1 MSRIPPATR
10 TGLSRRELI
19 GVVGYVGL
27 GAAVTACSRGTI
39 PMPVSEN
46 NSSIAP
52 APVETSAASS
62 AVVSPEHAGP
72 APASLL
78 CRSAWGA
85 RPARPGGRKHT
96 IARMTLHHSGIVLG
110 DNRNAVQRLQ
120 EHQRY
125 HQEDLG
131 WIDIAYHV
139 GIDRGGRI
147 FELRA
152 TELAGDTATE
162 YDPTGHFLVMCEG
175 DYNQETVSEAQLH
188 SLAVVFAWSAQK
200 FQIKTETLL
209 GHRDLAATACPG
221 ENLYAHIASGELK
234 RRIDDLL
241 AVGTIDLRPVCGS
254 EAAEI
259 LSGG

>member
-1 MSRIPPATR
+1 
-10 TGLSRRELI
+10 
-19 GVVGYVGL
+19 
-27 GAAVTACSRGTI
+27 
-39 PMPVSEN
+39 
-46 NSSIAP
+46 
-52 APVETSAASS
+52 
-62 AVVSPEHAGP
+62 
-72 APASLL
+72 
-78 CRSAWGA
+78 
-85 RPARPGGRKHT
+85 
-96 IARMTLHHSGIVLG
+96 MTLHHSGIVLG
-110 DNRNAVQRLQ
+110 DNHNAVTRLQ

-125 HQEDLG
+125 HQDDLG

-139 GIDRGGRI
+139 GIDRDGRI

-188 SLAVVFAWSAQK
+188 SLAVVFAWSSQK
-200 FQIKTETLL
+200 FHIKTETLL

-241 AVGTIDLRPVCGS
+241 TAGTIGLRPVCGS